1 MIVINWRD
9 ITHSEDDYRT
19 DHRNVSHCQ
28 QQQSYSGL
36 RSTGRSNSTYF
47 WMTPGFKPFTRRE
60 LETKCVSQLFL
71 QSLLETR
78 RSSRARS
85 IQPKFPEISVQNSM
99 DRFGPTGKVSKK
111 LVHLLRWSSFPGGTG
126 LNFGWMDRA
135 PIGQFFFLVLY
146 IATVPEVFAKVNSF
160 QFPSCCRNRG
170 FRFKTANFSRLHCL
184 AIPKRD
190 LSTKK
195 TKPNK
200 EK

>member
-9 ITHSEDDYRT
+9 TTHSEDDYRT

-47 WMTPGFKPFTRRE
+47 WNDPW
-60 LETKCVSQLFL
+60 
-71 QSLLETR
+71 
-78 RSSRARS
+78 
-85 IQPKFPEISVQNSM
+85 VQT
-99 DRFGPTGKVSKK
+99 FHKK
-111 LVHLLRWSSFPGGTG
+111 GTG
-126 LNFGWMDRA
+126 DEMCLAVVSVIVTRDA
-135 PIGQFFFLVLY
+135 PVIYWPIFFLVLY

-160 QFPSCCRNRG
+160 QFPSCCRIRG

-200 EK
+200 EKWSESLGVMLQFWYIVGYWVITIIIYTHSLPWVLCVKSHLLNSFAFKNY